1 MKQLDSIMAEV
12 RCALAAKENEINK
25 AGNCAIGFVKDAF
38 IKRRK
43 EVSSFERSMPD
54 LCKWKDSEKQ
64 NIIEKFK
71 NDAREL
77 IGEITG
83 ILV

>member
-1 MKQLDSIMAEV
+1 MRELDLIMAEV
-12 RCALAAKENEINK
+12 RCTLAAKENEINK

-43 EVSSFERSMPD
+43 EVSSFECSMSD
-54 LCKWKDSEKQ
+54 LHRQKDSEKHR
-64 NIIEKFK
+64 IIEKFK
-71 NDAREL
+71 NDAHEL
-77 IGEITG
+77 IGEITR